1 MLMASFLDTT
11 GVSNE
16 LAQIIKGAK
25 ERLIII
31 SPYLQISGRFKEMLE
46 DQDKMKVKLSSLTA

>member
-1 MLMASFLDTT
+1 MAKFLDTT

-25 ERLIII
+25 EKLVII
-31 SPYLQISGRFKEMLE
+31 SPYL
-46 DQDKMKVKLSSLTA
+46 